1 MGINLKTKK
10 CFRIFSIA
18 ISFAFF
24 ALMPAG
30 ETSAENVVVAY
41 QAAPE
46 WANTKEVMS
55 KFEQLTGI
63 RIPIDNKNSGQAL
76 SQLMA
81 EKNNPQADTGFN
93 HGITFVINGAEDGL
107 YAPYKP
113 KHWED
118 VPADLKDPQGMWFTI
133 YLGTMGFA
141 VNKDA
146 IGNIPV
152 PRSWKD
158 LLNPIY
164 KGKIGFLD
172 PTSAFVGY
180 VACTAV
186 NMAMGG
192 SLENWNPGITYLQE
206 LRKNEPMTPKQ
217 TSYARVVKG
226 EIPIMLDYD
235 FNAYRMKHS
244 DNVDVEWVI
253 PAEGSITVPYSAYL
267 VKGAPRLE
275 NGKKLLDFLLS
286 DDGQA
291 AFARGFVRPIRAGA
305 MDAETK
311 AKFLPMSEYARA
323 KALDYKKMSEVMPNF
338 QKRYME
344 EVLK

>member
-1 MGINLKTKK
+1 MNEKR
-10 CFRIFSIA
+10 FRNAGKVIFVLA
-18 ISFAFF
+18 LFTLLGFPVNQQAF
-24 ALMPAG
+24 
-30 ETSAENVVVAY
+30 SQNVVVAY

-46 WANTKEVMS
+46 WANTKEVME

-93 HGITFVINGAEDGL
+93 HGITFVIKGAQEGL

-113 KHWED
+113 KHWDEI
-118 VPADLKDPQGMWFTI
+118 PSDLKDPQGLWFTI
-133 YLGTMGFA
+133 YLGTLGFE
-141 VNKDA
+141 VNKEA

-158 LLNPIY
+158 LHKPIY

-180 VACTAV
+180 VACTAA
-186 NMAMGG
+186 NIAMGG
-192 SLENWNPGITYLQE
+192 SLDNWNPGISYLKE
-206 LRKNEPMTPKQ
+206 LNKNSPMTPKQ

-226 EIPIMLDYD
+226 EIPIMIDYD
-235 FNAYRMKHS
+235 FNAYRMRYS
-244 DNVDVEWVI
+244 DKVNVEWVV
-253 PAEGSITVPYSAYL
+253 PTEGTITVPYTAYL
-267 VKGAPRLE
+267 VKNAPRLE
-275 NGKKLLDFLLS
+275 NGKKLLDYLLS
-286 DDGQA
+286 DAGQA
-291 AFARGFVRPIRAGA
+291 AFARGFVRPVRPLA

-323 KALDYKKMSEVMPNF
+323 KALDYKKMSDVMTNF
-338 QKRYME
+338 QNRYIQ

>member
-1 MGINLKTKK
+1 MNPQ
-10 CFRIFSIA
+10 A
-18 ISFAFF
+18 FAQ
-24 ALMPAG
+24 
-30 ETSAENVVVAY
+30 NVVVAY

-46 WANTKEVMS
+46 WANTKEVMEN
-55 KFEQLTGI
+55 FEKQTGI

-93 HGITFVINGAEDGL
+93 HGITFVIKGAQEGL

-113 KHWED
+113 KHWDEI
-118 VPADLKDPQGMWFTI
+118 PSDLKDPQGLWFTI
-133 YLGTMGFA
+133 YLGTLGFA

-146 IGNIPV
+146 IGNLPV

-158 LLNPIY
+158 LLKPIY
-164 KGKIGFLD
+164 KEKIGFLD

-180 VACTAV
+180 VACTAA
-186 NMAMGG
+186 NIAMGG
-192 SLENWNPGITYLQE
+192 TLDNWTPGITYLKE
-206 LRKNEPMTPKQ
+206 LNKNSPMTPKQ

-226 EIPIMLDYD
+226 EIPIMIDYD
-235 FNAYRMKHS
+235 FNAYRMKFS
-244 DNVDVEWVI
+244 DKVNVEWVI
-253 PAEGSITVPYSAYL
+253 PTEGTITVPYTAYL
-267 VKGAPRLE
+267 VKNAPRLE

-286 DDGQA
+286 DAGQA
-291 AFARGFVRPIRAGA
+291 AFAKGFVRPVRPTA

-311 AKFLPMSEYARA
+311 AKFLPMSEYSRA
-323 KALDYKKMSEVMPNF
+323 KAVDYQKMSDVMTIF
-338 QKRYME
+338 QNRYMQ